1 MPAYPG
7 SAGPAGGDAAVILLY
22 ILSYF
27 QEKENV
33 KKVFLPKHRRRNGS
47 SPLMKTK
54 RGMLF
59 CIPRLPEGIEET
71 SWTRSI

>member
-7 SAGPAGGDAAVILLY
+7 SAGRAGGGAAVILLY

-33 KKVFLPKHRRRNGS
+33 KKSFFAETQTEKRLLAPDEDKTRDAFLHPA
-47 SPLMKTK
+47 
-54 RGMLF
+54 F
-59 CIPRLPEGIEET
+59 A
-71 SWTRSI
+71 